1 MVHFDIMVMS
11 YLFDVTFMISIKYWN
26 YSLKCIST
34 LKQWIAY
41 THPIAYVHMLHTL
54 QYLPTSH
61 SEDSAMKLVIWYRYN
76 ICEALCNEL

>member
-11 YLFDVTFMISIKYWN
+11 YLFDVTFMIPNEYWN
-26 YSLKCIST
+26 YSLKYIST
-34 LKQWIAY
+34 LKQWIWY

-61 SEDSAMKLVIWYRYN
+61 SEDSAMKLVIWYRYS
-76 ICEALCNEL
+76 ICEVLWIEL